1 MDELDMAILR
11 RLQDDARA
19 ALADIASEMGKPRTT
34 IAARL
39 SKLEK
44 DGVVLGYKAVLNPF
58 ALGFNVLSY
67 VLLSV
72 KRGAPEVDKSIQ
84 YRVTEKILRDADG
97 RDLPWVEEAHI
108 ITGAY
113 DVLLKVWARDI
124 RQLSRFLVVYLTS
137 LPEIQ
142 RTETMIVLEI
152 VSDWR
157 QRRLPL

>member
-1 MDELDMAILR
+1 MDDLDMAILR

-19 ALADIASEMGKPRTT
+19 PLADIASEMGKPRTT

-58 ALGFNVLSY
+58 ALGYNILAY

-72 KRGAPEVDKSIQ
+72 KRGPSEAEKSVQ
-84 YRVTEKILRDADG
+84 VRVTEKILEDANG

-108 ITGAY
+108 VTGAY